1 MFLSDT
7 SPLSSPHPTG
17 ASAFVSSSYSGRL
30 KHSHS
35 WGAISPKGLTPR
47 SRGLSSVEERDE
59 RAEKEVERR
68 LSVSLEHMKF
78 YKRTRPPKESR
89 ELSSPKKTEETFP
102 KAKEQH
108 YTPQKSEIQAQK
120 VTPGKNRT
128 SATRTKTQSTN
139 SVKSTQAGKPS
150 SSTPQHTQQQQGPL
164 RGFKD
169 SPSRESLDHGKRNG
183 KGGNLEI
190 RRHPQDR
197 EMEVTVERTRPGSS
211 QGALKKRTERGSQH
225 QRISPHAVK
234 EAGKEA
240 GKGSRQREANEK
252 ATEAGSTSKEQNNKR
267 NSLLAHKDI
276 WKQRG
281 SVVSPREAQGRQETF
296 LYSKEDSSTDGL
308 VASVNSI
315 PETMQS
321 PKGPLSPGPWKVPS
335 SAKILSH
342 AEVLRDPL

>member
-59 RAEKEVERR
+59 RAEKEV
-68 LSVSLEHMKF
+68 VSLQHMKF
-78 YKRTRPPKESR
+78 YKRTRPAKESR

-120 VTPGKNRT
+120 VTPGKNRM

-139 SVKSTQAGKPS
+139 SVKSTQAGKQS
-150 SSTPQHTQQQQGPL
+150 SSTLQHTQHQQGPL

-169 SPSRESLDHGKRNG
+169 SPSRESLDHAKRNGG

-190 RRHPQDR
+190 RRHPQER
-197 EMEVTVERTRPGSS
+197 EMEATVERTRPGSN
-211 QGALKKRTERGSQH
+211 QDALKKRIERGSQH
-225 QRISPHAVK
+225 QRKSPHAVK
-234 EAGKEA
+234 EAEKEA

-252 ATEAGSTSKEQNNKR
+252 ATEAGNTSKEQNNKR

-276 WKQRG
+276 WKQKG

-308 VASVNSI
+308 VASINSI